1 MLNFSSKLRFYL
13 YRDPTDMRKSFKGLR
28 VLVRQSLS
36 EDPLS
41 GDVFLFINKRKNK
54 IKLLIWD
61 TDGYWIHYKQLEK
74 GTFTFPEQGSSHHE
88 ISRDALYLMLIG
100 IDIKETKKRLRF
112 HR

>member
-13 YRDPTDMRKSFKGLR
+13 YDGATDMRKSFNGLR
-28 VLVRQSLS
+28 VLVRQNLLG
-36 EDPLS
+36 DPLS
-41 GDVFLFINKRKNK
+41 GDVFLFINKRKNR

-61 TDGYWIHYKQLEK
+61 TDGYWIHYKHLEK
-74 GTFTFPEQGSSHHE
+74 GTFTFPEQGSSSHE

-100 IDIKETKKRLRF
+100 IDIKEMKKRLRF